1 MISNDSK
8 VTEPKDG
15 VVTAI
20 GMLSGGLDSTLA
32 TQLMLNQGIKVLG
45 LNFYTGFCVTE
56 QQRRVG
62 RIKPG
67 GKAPRNEA
75 LKVGSELR
83 VPIEI
88 VDIAQE
94 YKSVVLNPKHGYGA
108 NMNPC
113 VDCRAMMISRA
124 GNYMKEKGAQ
134 FVFTG
139 EVLGQRPKSQHRP
152 QLDIVAREAG
162 LEGYL
167 LRPLSA
173 RLLGKTVPETRGW
186 VDRNKLEAISGR
198 SRKRQME
205 LADEFGITDYAQ
217 PAGGCC
223 YLADPNYSRKFRDLL
238 NHREEQNYEPED
250 AVLLGLGRHFRI
262 SPLVKA
268 IVGRDE
274 NENQVLERMQNG
286 HLSLQTDGI
295 PGPLCLVEGNPGPD
309 EIRKIAG
316 ITARYADCQEGQE
329 VQVSLSRGG
338 KTQES
343 VLVKPLDDREIEDL
357 RI

>member
-1 MISNDSK
+1 MISNNSK

-262 SPLVKA
+262 APTVKA
-268 IVGRDE
+268 VVGRDE
-274 NENQVLERMQNG
+274 NENEVISRMKDGRAALMVQ
-286 HLSLQTDGI
+286 GI
-295 PGPLCLVEGNPGPD
+295 PGPLCLVDGIPNRE
-309 EIRKIAG
+309 ELSRIASL
-316 ITARYADCQEGQE
+316 TARYSDCEDD
-329 VQVSLSRGG
+329 QVVRVAWTQGD
-338 KTQES
+338 KTETL
-343 VLVKPLDDREIEDL
+343 LVKPMQDREIEAL